1 LDLQEKLDA
10 AREKA
15 LVLAE
20 QHKIKLKSWTCL
32 FVLKI

>member
-1 LDLQEKLDA
+1 MPSTNKKALDLQEKLDA

-20 QHKIKLKSWTCL
+20 QHKIKLKS
-32 FVLKI
+32 